1 MNTTPL
7 AFGCDGANVNS
18 LKSYQT
24 PLFEV
29 RMIKIR
35 KQVLLTGSPNEIGD
49 GDVDDEFEM

>member
-35 KQVLLTGSPNEIGD
+35 KQVLLTGSSNEIGD